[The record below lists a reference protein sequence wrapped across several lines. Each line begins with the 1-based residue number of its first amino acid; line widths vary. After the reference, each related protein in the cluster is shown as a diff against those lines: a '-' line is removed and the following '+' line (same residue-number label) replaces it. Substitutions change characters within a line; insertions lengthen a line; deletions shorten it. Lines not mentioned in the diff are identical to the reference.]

1 MGADVHVGG
10 EGGGEGGGQ
19 ALQDPRHGGGQRAVL
34 HRQLEGHV
42 DVDVVAGEGDP
53 GPGIADREFVS

>member
-10 EGGGEGGGQ
+10 EGGGEAGGQ
-19 ALQDPRHGGGQRAVL
+19 ALQDPRHCAQRAVL

-53 GPGIADREFVS
+53 GPGIADKEI